1 MAQEAGTSRPPG
13 PLDGLKIL
21 DFTIMMAGPLCTRLL
36 ADVGAEVIK
45 VEAPEGDHIRT
56 RPPLRDGHSTY
67 FGQLNAGKE
76 SIALDLKQPDALA
89 IARRLAAAAD
99 VVIEN
104 FRPGVMKRLGLD
116 YATLAADNP
125 GLVYC
130 SISGFGQT
138 GPAAAKPAYAPVI
151 HAASGFD
158 LANLYYQDGQE
169 RPAKT
174 GIFIADV
181 LGGVYAFGAI
191 QSALIERHRTGRGQ
205 AIDVSLMDCMLN
217 LMVYE
222 CQEAQFPS
230 DRRRPLYKPLF
241 ARDGYVIVA
250 PISQN
255 NFERLTEAVGHPE
268 WKTDPRFA
276 TIGARE
282 QNWDLLMSLVE
293 EWTKERPAL
302 DCENILMAA
311 GIPTSRKSMTAAG
324 LSRCPMRRSNFP
336 AAASGRAPSSRR
348 SAAMVP
354 RFCAGCSAAARKRSR
369 RCSARARFMAD
380 GADDRLSVRAFLDE
394 RAPPFIAR

>member
-1 MAQEAGTSRPPG
+1 MAPATGKPLRPG

-36 ADVGAEVIK
+36 ADVGAEIIK

-56 RPPLRDGHSTY
+56 RPPLRDGNSTY
-67 FGQLNAGKE
+67 FGQLNCGKE
-76 SIALDLKQPDALA
+76 SIALDLKQPAALA

-99 VVIEN
+99 VVVEN

-116 YATLAADNP
+116 HATLARDNP

-191 QSALIERHRTGRGQ
+191 QAALIERQRTGQGQ

-230 DRRRPLYKPLF
+230 ERRRPLYKPLF
-241 ARDGYVIVA
+241 ARDGFVIVA
-250 PISQN
+250 PVSQN

-268 WKTDPRFA
+268 WKADPRFA
-276 TIGARE
+276 TIAARE

-293 EWTKERPAL
+293 QWTRERPAL
-302 DCENILMAA
+302 ECETVLMDA
-311 GIPTSRKSMTAAG
+311 GIPTSRYLTIG
-324 LSRCPMRRSNFP
+324 E
-336 AAASGRAPSSRR
+336 
-348 SAAMVP
+348 AMKDPHV
-354 RFCAGCSAAARKRSR
+354 AARGSLATVHDGAGAFDVPNAPFQFSGGGVGARPFVAALGANGADILRRLLGCGDGEIEALKRS
-369 RCSARARFMAD
+369 
-380 GADDRLSVRAFLDE
+380 GALHG
-394 RAPPFIAR
+394 

>member
-1 MAQEAGTSRPPG
+1 MILAQETARPTRAG

-56 RPPLRDGHSTY
+56 RPPLRDGHSAY
-67 FGQLNAGKE
+67 FGQLNCGKR
-76 SIALDLKQPDALA
+76 SIALDLKQPDAVA
-89 IARRLAAAAD
+89 VARRLAARAD

-116 YATLAADNP
+116 HDTLKADNP

-130 SISGFGQT
+130 AISGFGQT
-138 GPAAAKPAYAPVI
+138 GPAASKPAYAPVI

-191 QSALIERHRTGRGQ
+191 QSALLERQRTGRGQ
-205 AIDVSLMDCMLN
+205 SIDVSLMDCMLN
-217 LMVYE
+217 MMVYE

-230 DRRRPLYKPLF
+230 ERRRPLYKPLF
-241 ARDGYVIVA
+241 AKDGYVIVA
-250 PISQN
+250 PVSQN
-255 NFERLTEAVGHPE
+255 NFERLTDAVGHPE
-268 WKTDPRFA
+268 WKADPRFA

-293 EWTKERPAL
+293 TWTRERPAL
-302 DCENILMAA
+302 ECETILMAA
-311 GIPTSRKSMTAAG
+311 GIPTSRYLTVGQALQDPHLAARG
-324 LSRCPMRRSNFP
+324 SLAHIDDGAGRFTVPNAPFRFSGGGVGARPFVAALGGDGPDILRRLL
-336 AAASGRAPSSRR
+336 
-348 SAAMVP
+348 
-354 RFCAGCSAAARKRSR
+354 GCSDGEIDALQRSG
-369 RCSARARFMAD
+369 ALD
-380 GADDRLSVRAFLDE
+380 G
-394 RAPPFIAR
+394 

>member
-1 MAQEAGTSRPPG
+1 VTIVETQTQTRAG

-67 FGQLNAGKE
+67 FGQLNCGKE
-76 SIALDLKQPDALA
+76 SIALDLKRPEALA
-89 IARRLAAAAD
+89 IAHRLAAAAD
-99 VVIEN
+99 VVVEN

-116 YATLAADNP
+116 YASLAADNP

-130 SISGFGQT
+130 SISGFGQS

-174 GIFIADV
+174 GIFVADV

-205 AIDVSLMDCMLN
+205 AVDVSLMDCMLN

-230 DRRRPLYKPLF
+230 ERRRPLYKPLF
-241 ARDGYVIVA
+241 AKDGYVIVA
-250 PISQN
+250 PVSQN

-268 WKTDPRFA
+268 WKTDTRFA

-293 EWTKERPAL
+293 QWTRERPAL
-302 DCENILMAA
+302 DCETILMAA
-311 GIPTSRKSMTAAG
+311 GIPTSRYLTVAE
-324 LSRCPMRRSNFP
+324 
-336 AAASGRAPSSRR
+336 
-348 SAAMVP
+348 AMADP
-354 RFCAGCSAAARKRSR
+354 HLAARGSLARVDDGGGTFTVPNAPFQFSGGNVGARPFVAPLGGHGPEILRRLLGLGDTEIDALERS
-369 RCSARARFMAD
+369 
-380 GADDRLSVRAFLDE
+380 GALHG
-394 RAPPFIAR
+394 

>member
-311 GIPTSRKSMTAAG
+311 GIPTSRYLTVG
-324 LSRCPMRRSNFP
+324 Q
-336 AAASGRAPSSRR
+336 
-348 SAAMVP
+348 AMKDPQV
-354 RFCAGCSAAARKRSR
+354 AARGSLAKVDDGGGTFAVPNAPFKFSGGGVG
-369 RCSARARFMAD
+369 ARPFVAALGGD
-380 GADDRLSVRAFLDE
+380 GAEILRRLLGCGPE
-394 RAPPFIAR
+394 EIAALQRSGALHG